1 MKMNTAGCNSAHPS
15 CQANNGLGIFGGRR
29 AVGASHHAKGLAIAI
44 GLTLLA
50 VCNTPAQQ
58 SSSRPNNSSYGGG
71 FNRAGST
78 ASGAGASS
86 QYNANGAVGNATI
99 SIDPDTHNVTIL
111 ADEETTKHIAEV
123 ITNLDRPQPQV
134 LIKVVF
140 VQVTHSDA
148 LDIGLEGGLTKP
160 LGDNVTG
167 IGVNSFGLSALSS
180 GTGSNA
186 PVLNAFGLPIQS
198 FQQIS
203 PFASG
208 QGAGMYQV
216 LGNDFQATL
225 RAIAAAGKAE
235 VLSRPSILARNNQPA
250 SVVVGQY
257 VPLVTSVSY
266 NTISGAPINSVT
278 YTPVGIILTVTPY
291 ITSDGLVQM
300 IVAPQT
306 SSIDPNS
313 TVPIAQG
320 VNAPVIDTVSANTV
334 AVTPSG
340 QTVVIGGLMQ
350 RTKAS
355 SETKIPLLGDI
366 PWLGNL
372 FKRTTTSSD
381 KEELLIFLTPY
392 VIQAPSQLASM
403 SAYEQN
409 HSLVPKSYSEA
420 ELDRLLDKLPTN
432 SVLGTTLSVPVS
444 R

>member
-1 MKMNTAGCNSAHPS
+1 METHLLSRNQPLAVAL
-15 CQANNGLGIFGGRR
+15 GLC
-29 AVGASHHAKGLAIAI
+29 
-44 GLTLLA
+44 LLA
-50 VCNTPAQQ
+50 VCNCAAQQ
-58 SSSRPNNSSYGGG
+58 SSRYGGSQG
-71 FNRAGST
+71 GGGYNNRSASG
-78 ASGAGASS
+78 SGAGSSMGTS

-111 ADEETTKHIAEV
+111 ADEDTTKYISEV
-123 ITNLDRPQPQV
+123 ITNLDRPQAQV

-148 LDIGLEGGLTKP
+148 LD
-160 LGDNVTG
+160 LGVEAGVTPSFSSSVKG
-167 IGVNSFGLSALSS
+167 AFANSFGLSALGSAVV
-180 GTGSNA
+180 SNA
-186 PVLNAFGLPIQS
+186 VNSLGQPVQS
-198 FQQIS
+198 FQQIA
-203 PFASG
+203 PYAAG
-208 QGAGMYQV
+208 QGAGLYQV

-225 RAIAAAGKAE
+225 RAVAAAGKTDI
-235 VLSRPSILARNNQPA
+235 LSRPSILARNNQPA

-291 ITSDGLVQM
+291 ITSEGLVQM
-300 IVAPQT
+300 IIAPQT

-313 TVPIAQG
+313 SVTIAQG
-320 VNAPVIDTVSANTV
+320 VNAPVINTVTANTV
-334 AVTPSG
+334 AITPSG

-350 RTKAS
+350 RSKAS

-366 PWLGNL
+366 PWIGNL

-392 VIQAPSQLASM
+392 VIKAPTQLASL
-403 SAYEQN
+403 SEYERN
-409 HSLVPKSYSEA
+409 HMLVPKSYSEA

-432 SVLGTTLSVPVS
+432 SLHDAESALPKAH
-444 R
+444 